1 VPCFV
6 VANPS
11 YDPSG
16 DDDKVVPT
24 DNPYASSG
32 PFRASRRGSYLVPDR
47 VVGRIPDMLQ
57 DGDPAWFVDYLAT
70 ASVWTPED
78 LSCTLNEVAI
88 R

>member
-1 VPCFV
+1 
-6 VANPS
+6 
-11 YDPSG
+11 
-16 DDDKVVPT
+16 
-24 DNPYASSG
+24 
-32 PFRASRRGSYLVPDR
+32 
-47 VVGRIPDMLQ
+47 MLQ